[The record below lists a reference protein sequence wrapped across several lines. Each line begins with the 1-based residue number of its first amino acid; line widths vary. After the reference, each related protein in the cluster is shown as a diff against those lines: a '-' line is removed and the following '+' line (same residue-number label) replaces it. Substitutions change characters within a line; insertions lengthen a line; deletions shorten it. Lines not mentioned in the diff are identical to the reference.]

1 MTGAPGPALLVR
13 CPPRALDRV
22 VANLLDN
29 AVRETAAAGPGG
41 HVRVRAVH
49 EAVLEGEGEGETG
62 STHVAE
68 AAGEG
73 ASVGVSVGVGAGGG
87 GAVCLE
93 VVDRCGGIPEAD
105 VPHLFQTGWRGG
117 RARTPDGG
125 GAGLGLAVVAALV
138 SAAGGTVA
146 VHPVPGGCAFRVRL
160 PAAGP
165 PPG

>member
-1 MTGAPGPALLVR
+1 M
-13 CPPRALDRV
+13 
-22 VANLLDN
+22 ANLLDN

-105 VPHLFQTGWRGG
+105 VPHLFQTGWRGE

-125 GAGLGLAVVAALV
+125 GAGLGLAVVAAW
-138 SAAGGTVA
+138 SPPRAGRWRCTPSPGAARSGSCCRR
-146 VHPVPGGCAFRVRL
+146 PGPRPR
-160 PAAGP
+160 
-165 PPG
+165 